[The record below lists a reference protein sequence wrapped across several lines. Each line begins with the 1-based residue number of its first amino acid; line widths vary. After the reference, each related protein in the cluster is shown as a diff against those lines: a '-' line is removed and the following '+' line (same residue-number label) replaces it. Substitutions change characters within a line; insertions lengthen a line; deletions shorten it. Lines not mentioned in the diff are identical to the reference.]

1 MDGGNA
7 MDVQPIK
14 DASGPPDGYAPSSA
28 AQYFCQGFQQ
38 LCGFNKMGYYKDMLS
53 CEWAYDS
60 YSMST
65 ELCVGNALGAMDCP
79 GAACTGSTCMP
90 CN

>member
-1 MDGGNA
+1 
-7 MDVQPIK
+7 
-14 DASGPPDGYAPSSA
+14 
-28 AQYFCQGFQQ
+28 
-38 LCGFNKMGYYKDMLS
+38 MLS